1 MDAEMM
7 ENVRQN
13 EKYYRIKAGVSA
25 KHIGEITGHCDSW
38 IIMFESSVI
47 KNLRDQDM
55 QKIAE
60 ALGVKLKDLV
70 KPAREPVLSITK
82 EEHERG
88 LKNLEKI
95 RIHRKLTRQQF
106 NAILGLSKD
115 YFRKVMV
122 GYSHFGIKSWWRIA
136 DALHMDLKVLIGRE

>member
-47 KNLRDQDM
+47 KNLRDQNM

-82 EEHERG
+82 DEHERG

-136 DALHMDLKVLIGRE
+136 EALSMDLKVLLGRG

>member
-47 KNLRDQDM
+47 KNLRDQDL

-70 KPAREPVLSITK
+70 KLAREPVLSITK

>member
-38 IIMFESSVI
+38 IIMFESRVI
-47 KNLRDQDM
+47 KNLREQDL

>member
-47 KNLRDQDM
+47 KNLRDQDL

-122 GYSHFGIKSWWRIA
+122 DYSHFGIKSWWRIA

>member
-47 KNLRDQDM
+47 KNLREQDL

-70 KPAREPVLSITK
+70 KPARKPVLSITK

-136 DALHMDLKVLIGRE
+136 DALHMVLKVLIGRE

>member
-13 EKYYRIKAGVSA
+13 EKYYRIEAGVSA

-47 KNLRDQDM
+47 KNLREQDL

-70 KPAREPVLSITK
+70 KPARKPVLSITK

-88 LKNLEKI
+88 LKKLEKI

>member
-47 KNLRDQDM
+47 KNLREQDL

-70 KPAREPVLSITK
+70 KPARKPVLSITK

>member
-106 NAILGLSKD
+106 NAILGLSKA

>member
-1 MDAEMM
+1 
-7 ENVRQN
+7 
-13 EKYYRIKAGVSA
+13 
-25 KHIGEITGHCDSW
+25 
-38 IIMFESSVI
+38 MFESSVI
-47 KNLRDQDM
+47 KNLREQDL

-70 KPAREPVLSITK
+70 KPARKPVLSITK

>member
-1 MDAEMM
+1 MM

-38 IIMFESSVI
+38 IILFESSVI
-47 KNLRDQDM
+47 KNLREQDL

-70 KPAREPVLSITK
+70 KPARKPVLSITK

-95 RIHRKLTRQQF
+95 RKHRKLTHHEF
-106 NAILGLSKD
+106 SDFLGLSYD
-115 YFRKVMV
+115 HYHKVMV
-122 GYSHFGIKSWWRIA
+122 GYSHFGIRAWWRIA
-136 DALHMDLKVLIGRE
+136 EALRMDLKILIGRE

>member
-25 KHIGEITGHCDSW
+25 KHIGEITGHYDSW

-47 KNLRDQDM
+47 KNLREQDL

-70 KPAREPVLSITK
+70 KPARKPVLSITK